1 MEKEINN
8 SFIYSQKPFPNLIKD
23 DFLGFDE
30 LKVVNSLVDQIN
42 NIINTII
49 FTKNRESGIPN
60 KTAKVPNTHIKIRE
74 IIFAR
79 NGIPLPDKYPLIY
92 TPNILLFISQL
103 YSLLEL
109 LM

>member
-1 MEKEINN
+1 MNVLTLNKNIV
-8 SFIYSQKPFPNLIKD
+8 P
-23 DFLGFDE
+23 
-30 LKVVNSLVDQIN
+30 IN

-49 FTKNRESGIPN
+49 FTNIRESGIPN
-60 KTAKVPNTHIKIRE
+60 KTAKVPNIHIKIRE

>member
-1 MEKEINN
+1 MNVLTLNKNIV
-8 SFIYSQKPFPNLIKD
+8 P
-23 DFLGFDE
+23 
-30 LKVVNSLVDQIN
+30 IN

-60 KTAKVPNTHIKIRE
+60 KTAKDPNIHINIRE
-74 IIFAR
+74 IIFAL
-79 NGIPLPDKYPLIY
+79 NGIPLPDKYPFIY

-109 LM
+109 LI